1 MSVNFEPKSIINFG
15 QNSASKN
22 QIELTLNNEN
32 ELKKYLMF
40 SEGAASGNINVA
52 KNNAHEKQKLLKN
65 LKQSLSLQQSVENV
79 ANWAKLEYRLH
90 LIEVIVVGIVIG
102 VAAIVVPIFWGK
114 WKCQT

>member
-1 MSVNFEPKSIINFG
+1 MNPEKILTELNTEPEDLM
-15 QNSASKN
+15 QYARRLLYLLP
-22 QIELTLNNEN
+22 EDTDEN

-114 WKCQT
+114 